1 MTGETVDDRPRQMM
15 AAALAVAAGLVLLIV
30 FAAGCSEHPA
40 GGEAQPPASRVAG
53 APGPPDR
60 VALIRDQHLPNVEL
74 TTQEGRKVRF
84 YDDLVKGKV
93 VAINF
98 MFATCRKACPAAT
111 QNLAEV
117 QDALGERMGRDVTL
131 LSISLDPERDTP
143 EVLRGY
149 AQAHGAKPGW
159 YFLTGKRD
167 DIELLR
173 RKLGAYELDPVLDA
187 DKTQHAGIVIAHP
200 HIDDGRQYT
209 VTVHG
214 QDITWDIRNTEVTRV
229 VSTVSAHTEVRAI
242 LIAQQREMAQQHD
255 GTVMVGRD
263 IGAVVL
269 PDADLKIYLT
279 ASLQERARR
288 RYSELVERLG
298 EHNPTLPKMEE
309 VLADI
314 QRRDEIDHDNM
325 RPAEDAIVIVTD
337 NLSVPQVLEVI
348 CSYLEEPV

>member
-1 MTGETVDDRPRQMM
+1 MQRPRHIAIDGPAGSGKSTVGEQLAQRLGYLYIDTGAMYRAVAWLALQRCVDDADGP
-15 AAALAVAAGLVLLIV
+15 ALA
-30 FAAGCSEHPA
+30 S
-40 GGEAQPPASRVAG
+40 
-53 APGPPDR
+53 
-60 VALIRDQHLPNVEL
+60 
-74 TTQEGRKVRF
+74 
-84 YDDLVKGKV
+84 
-93 VAINF
+93 
-98 MFATCRKACPAAT
+98 
-111 QNLAEV
+111 LA
-117 QDALGERMGRDVTL
+117 
-131 LSISLDPERDTP
+131 
-143 EVLRGY
+143 
-149 AQAHGAKPGW
+149 
-159 YFLTGKRD
+159 
-167 DIELLR
+167 
-173 RKLGAYELDPVLDA
+173 
-187 DKTQHAGIVIAHP
+187 QHAGIIITHP
-200 HIDDGRQYT
+200 QIDDGRQYT
-209 VTVHG
+209 VMVHG
-214 QDITWDIRNTEVTRV
+214 QDVTWDIRNAEVTRV

-298 EHNPTLPKMEE
+298 EYNPTLPKMEE